1 MLMYILYLNAV
12 RFYFVSE
19 VTHSFFVLY
28 AVLQHSYNVMQLSLY
43 DRQNDHY
50 KLFAPLLHAD
60 TVYFDKK
67 VIPQVFPCVCNNGAW
82 CC

>member
-1 MLMYILYLNAV
+1 MLAV

-28 AVLQHSYNVMQLSLY
+28 TVLQHSYNVMQLSLY
-43 DRQNDHY
+43 DRQDDQY

-60 TVYFDKK
+60 TAYVDKK
-67 VIPQVFPCVCNNGAW
+67 VSSTGTSLCM
-82 CC
+82 